1 MAKTVADVLVRA
13 GPAVGQVGVRPIL
26 RERRILYVLVRASVH

>member
-13 GPAVGQVGVRPIL
+13 GPAVGQLGVRPTL
-26 RERRILYVLVRASVH
+26 RERGIMFVLVRPSVH